1 MYDMVINIGL
11 PFERDVSFCV
21 PPTDPAALRP
31 GLSAI
36 VHQLVDSDLWHD
48 DLCDR
53 IRQMM

>member
-1 MYDMVINIGL
+1 MYDMVVNIGL

-36 VHQLVDSDLWHD
+36 VHQLVDSDLWHAG
-48 DLCDR
+48 L
-53 IRQMM
+53 